1 MKQHGFTLLELM
13 ITVTIAGIVVTI
25 GVPYFRE
32 TIRQNRLTAYTN
44 QFVSSLSL
52 ARSEAIKRGRRV
64 VVCPSTDGAA
74 CAASGDYEQGWIV
87 FADANPANNA
97 TGDAGDVVIRVFE
110 KMPAGMTSI
119 GSTEVQSLVFY
130 TPDGLAQKSDG
141 TPVGN
146 SAKWTVCK
154 DGKAREITITTIGR
168 VGVISE
174 PTSFTCP

>member
-1 MKQHGFTLLELM
+1 MKQQGFTLLELI
-13 ITVTIAGIVVTI
+13 ITVTIAAIVLVI
-25 GVPYFRE
+25 GVPSFQE

-44 QFVSSLSL
+44 QFVGSLNL

-64 VVCPSTDGAA
+64 VVCPSTDGAT

-87 FADANPANNA
+87 FADANANNA

-110 KMPAGMTSI
+110 KMPAGMTLI
-119 GSTEVQSLVFY
+119 GSAEIQSLVFY

-141 TPVGN
+141 TAVGN
-146 SAKWTVCK
+146 NAKWTVCK
-154 DGKAREITITTIGR
+154 DSKAREITITTIGR

-174 PTSFTCP
+174 PTGFTCP